1 MLIAKPEWLVKK
13 HTFLLNKFFFF
24 FLNPEKPKQ
33 VWKISNSVLDVGELP
48 SYTPPVLNLWLIDK
62 CSKLSES
69 KRKSFGSFEVEI
81 QIRKKRE
88 KKQLPRGQFW
98 VDKLKTSRFHRQN
111 VNIGLRLQRGAEE
124 LLLEK
129 KWDKRK
135 EPDRV
140 HPKTQAGNLWP

>member
-88 KKQLPRGQFW
+88 KKTTPERPVL
-98 VDKLKTSRFHRQN
+98 SRQTQN
-111 VNIGLRLQRGAEE
+111 VSLPQTKRQHRPATTKRRRGASPW
-124 LLLEK
+124 K